1 MPKKEQYAPEQEAA
15 LQEAVSATEEAA
27 GQIGQEELER
37 SKKASMKKVK
47 AEAKRGKMAA
57 ELREIAKK
65 VKESA
70 KGPRAEKAATKQEKD
85 ETGWDE
91 TLKEAEAEMEWQKR
105 KEEGARLLKKYEEDK
120 EQQEWREIEAEASE
134 RIREENEKRKAR
146 KAILG
151 AQAKREQKKKTETP
165 QTSWNERQS
174 VETAGEI
181 DTKPFSDL
189 EERFFEEG
197 RRMAKGAY
205 QKSELVKPEERAA
218 MFEKALQSVPIK
230 KLAEIGYFSEA
241 KAVKTAARDIDA
253 RHKMAPNVFP
263 HTSSEIL
270 GLFNKAKY
278 MEAEINRI
286 TGLLSEL
293 VSTAAER
300 KKKSGFWGRFFGLKK
315 RFLEPDENEEYKNL
329 ELDLSA
335 AMINYKKTYKEYKK
349 IFHPLRDLAESGT
362 VAMISPRRLTDPNY
376 FPRVR
381 IAGIIGQW

>member
-1 MPKKEQYAPEQEAA
+1 MPKKEQYTPEQEAA
-15 LQEAVSATEEAA
+15 LKEAVFATEEAA
-27 GQIGQEELER
+27 GEIGQEELKKSE
-37 SKKASMKKVK
+37 KASMEKIK
-47 AEAKRGKMAA
+47 AEAKRKKMRA
-57 ELREIAKK
+57 ELHEIAKK

-70 KGPRAEKAATKQEKD
+70 KKPRAEKAIIKQEKD

-91 TLKEAEAEMEWQKR
+91 TLKEAETEMEWQER

-120 EQQEWREIEAEASE
+120 EQQEWRAIETEASE
-134 RIREENEKRKAR
+134 RIRRENEKRKAR
-146 KAILG
+146 QAILET
-151 AQAKREQKKKTETP
+151 AAKKERKRKSETATTP
-165 QTSWNERQS
+165 WSERQT
-174 VETAGEI
+174 VAMTGEI

-189 EERFFEEG
+189 EEKFFEEG
-197 RRMAKGAY
+197 RRMTRGAY

-218 MFEKALQSVPIK
+218 MFEKALQSVPTK
-230 KLAEIGYFSEA
+230 KLAEIEYFSEA
-241 KAVKTAARDIDA
+241 KAIKTAARDIDA

-286 TGLLSEL
+286 TGLLTEL
-293 VSTAAER
+293 MSMAAER

-329 ELDLSA
+329 ELDLKA
-335 AMINYKKTYKEYKK
+335 AMINYKKTHKEYKK

-362 VAMISPRRLTDPNY
+362 VAMISPRRLTSPTD
-376 FPRVR
+376 FPRIK